1 MIKNFKNDYFN
12 KKESVGAVEK
22 HKMFHINGMLRNKQ
36 LDMRIDLVVLQLN

>member
-1 MIKNFKNDYFN
+1 MIILIRKR
-12 KKESVGAVEK
+12 VWGGVEK